1 LTDGDLSFVLFKEEM
16 MKKQLRKLAGV
27 VLASAFAM
35 GAVQVQARDFRSADV
50 HPADYPTVMTVKKIG
65 EIISKKTN
73 GKYNVKVF
81 GNSSLGSEKDTVEQV
96 KIGALDMVRVSTAA
110 FHGIIPETMVPS
122 FPFIFR
128 DINHF
133 RKAMAGPA
141 GDKILAA
148 FEKQGFIG
156 LVLWESGAR
165 SIYSTKPVRNLADV
179 KGMKI
184 RVQQSDLWVSLAQ
197 AMGANPTPIPMAE
210 VYTALKTG
218 LVDAAENNYPSYE
231 TAKHYEAAP
240 IYSETQHV
248 MSPEVLV
255 FSKKVWDTLSK
266 EEQTIIR
273 DAAKETVPY
282 YVDLWTKKEQASK
295 DITIKAG
302 AKYIT
307 DVNKAEFVAVMKP
320 VWDKFSPTPELK
332 ALAQE
337 IVNTK

>member
-1 LTDGDLSFVLFKEEM
+1 MTFPLKSLPSLV
-16 MKKQLRKLAGV
+16 AIA
-27 VLASAFAM
+27 VLALSTSAAT
-35 GAVQVQARDFRSADV
+35 ARVFRSAEV
-50 HPADYPTVMTVKKIG
+50 HAKDFPTNQAVMRMSEELSKATGGKDSIKI
-65 EIISKKTN
+65 
-73 GKYNVKVF
+73 F
-81 GNSSLGSEKDTVEQV
+81 GDSSLGSEKDTVEQV

-128 DINHF
+128 DITHF
-133 RKAMAGPA
+133 RHAMAGPA

-148 FEKQGFIG
+148 FEKHGFIG
-156 LVLWESGAR
+156 LALWESGAR
-165 SIYSTKPVRNLADV
+165 SIYAKKPVRNLADV

-248 MSPEVLV
+248 MSPEVIV
-255 FSKKVWDTLSK
+255 FSKKVWDTLTK
-266 EEQTIIR
+266 EEQGIIR
-273 DAAKETVPY
+273 AAAKETVPY
-282 YVDLWTKKEQASK
+282 YIDLWTKKEQASK

-302 AKYIT
+302 AQYIT

>member
-1 LTDGDLSFVLFKEEM
+1 M
-16 MKKQLRKLAGV
+16 QKQLKKLLGV

-35 GAVQVQARDFRSADV
+35 GAAQVEARDFRSADV
-50 HPADYPTVMTVKKIG
+50 HPQDYPTVMTVKKIG
-65 EIISKKTN
+65 EIVSQKTN
-73 GKYNVKVF
+73 GKYNIKVF

-148 FEKQGFIG
+148 FEKHGFIG
-156 LVLWESGAR
+156 LALWESGAR
-165 SIYSTKPVRNLADV
+165 SIYAKKPVRNLADV

-240 IYSETQHV
+240 VYSETQHV
-248 MSPEVLV
+248 MSPEVIV

-266 EEQTIIR
+266 EEQKIIR

-282 YVDLWTKKEQASK
+282 YIDLWTKKEQASK
-295 DITIKAG
+295 EITIKAG
-302 AKYIT
+302 AQYIN

-332 ALAQE
+332 ALVQD

>member
-1 LTDGDLSFVLFKEEM
+1 M
-16 MKKQLRKLAGV
+16 QKQLKKLLGV
-27 VLASAFAM
+27 ALASAFAL
-35 GAVQVQARDFRSADV
+35 GAAQVEARDFRSADV
-50 HPADYPTVMTVKKIG
+50 HPQDYPTVMTVKKIG
-65 EIISKKTN
+65 EIVSQKTN
-73 GKYNVKVF
+73 GKYNIKVF

-148 FEKQGFIG
+148 FEKHGFIG
-156 LVLWESGAR
+156 LALWESGAR
-165 SIYSTKPVRNLADV
+165 SIYAKKPVRNLADV

-231 TAKHYEAAP
+231 TAKHYDAAP
-240 IYSETQHV
+240 VYSETQHV
-248 MSPEVLV
+248 MSPEVIV
-255 FSKKVWDTLSK
+255 FSKKVWDTLTK
-266 EEQTIIR
+266 EEQAIIR
-273 DAAKETVPY
+273 AAAKETVPY
-282 YVDLWTKKEQASK
+282 YIDLWSKKEQASK

-302 AKYIT
+302 AQYVT

>member
-1 LTDGDLSFVLFKEEM
+1 MLL
-16 MKKQLRKLAGV
+16 KKIIGV
-27 VLASAFAM
+27 VLASAFAL
-35 GAVQVQARDFRSADV
+35 GTVQARDFRSADV
-50 HPADYPTVMTVKKIG
+50 HPLDYPTVMTVKKIG
-65 EIISKKTN
+65 EIISQKTN

-81 GNSSLGSEKDTVEQV
+81 GNSALGSEKDTVEQV
-96 KIGALDMVRVSTAA
+96 KIGALDMVRVNTAA
-110 FHGIIPETMVPS
+110 FHGIVPESMVPS

-133 RKAMAGPA
+133 RNAMSGAAGA
-141 GDKILAA
+141 QILAA
-148 FEKQGFIG
+148 FEREGFIG
-156 LVLWESGAR
+156 LALWESGAR
-165 SIYSTKPVRNLADV
+165 SVYAKKPIRNLADMKGV
-179 KGMKI
+179 KL

-248 MSPEVLV
+248 MAPEVLV
-255 FSKKVWDTLSK
+255 FSKKIWDTLSPQ
-266 EEQTIIR
+266 EQQIIR
-273 DAAKETVPY
+273 DAVKEANPY
-282 YVDLWTKKEQASK
+282 YIDLWTKKELASK
-295 DITIKAG
+295 EATIKAG

-320 VWDKFSPTPELK
+320 VWDKFAPTPELK
-332 ALAQE
+332 SLVKR
-337 IVNTK
+337 IVDTK

>member
-1 LTDGDLSFVLFKEEM
+1 MQKKLKKVL
-16 MKKQLRKLAGV
+16 GV
-27 VLASAFAM
+27 MLASAFAL
-35 GAVQVQARDFRSADV
+35 GAAQVEARDFRSADV
-50 HPADYPTVMTVKKIG
+50 HPQDYPTVMTVQKIG
-65 EIISKKTN
+65 EIVSQKSN
-73 GKYNVKVF
+73 GKYNIKVF

-148 FEKQGFIG
+148 FEKHGFIG
-156 LVLWESGAR
+156 LALWESGAR
-165 SIYSTKPVRNLADV
+165 SIYAKKPVRNLADV

-240 IYSETQHV
+240 VYSETQHV
-248 MSPEVLV
+248 MSPEVIV

-266 EEQTIIR
+266 EEQKIIR

-282 YVDLWTKKEQASK
+282 YIDLWTKKEQASK
-295 DITIKAG
+295 EITIKAG
-302 AKYIT
+302 AQYIN

-332 ALAQE
+332 ALVQD

>member
-1 LTDGDLSFVLFKEEM
+1 ML
-16 MKKQLRKLAGV
+16 LRKILGV
-27 VLASAFAM
+27 VLASAFAL
-35 GAVQVQARDFRSADV
+35 GTAQARDFRSADV
-50 HPADYPTVMTVKKIG
+50 HPLDYPTVMTVKKIG
-65 EIISKKTN
+65 EIISQKTG
-73 GKYNVKVF
+73 GKYNIKVF
-81 GNSSLGSEKDTVEQV
+81 GNSALGSEKDTVEQV
-96 KIGALDMVRVSTAA
+96 KIGALDMVRVNTAA
-110 FHGIIPETMVPS
+110 FHGIVPESMGPS

-133 RKAMAGPA
+133 RNAMSGAAGA
-141 GDKILAA
+141 QILAA
-148 FEKQGFIG
+148 FEREGFVG
-156 LVLWESGAR
+156 LALWESGAR
-165 SIYSTKPVRNLADV
+165 SVYAKKPIRNLADMKGV
-179 KGMKI
+179 KL

-248 MSPEVLV
+248 MAPEVLV
-255 FSKKVWDTLSK
+255 FSKKVWDTLTPQ
-266 EEQTIIR
+266 EQQIIR
-273 DAAKETVPY
+273 DAVKEANPY
-282 YVDLWTKKEQASK
+282 YIDLWTKKETASK
-295 DITIKAG
+295 EATIKAG

-332 ALAQE
+332 SLVKR
-337 IVNTK
+337 IVDTK

>member
-1 LTDGDLSFVLFKEEM
+1 M
-16 MKKQLRKLAGV
+16 QKKLKKILGV
-27 VLASAFAM
+27 VLASAFAL

-50 HPADYPTVMTVKKIG
+50 HPQDYPTVMTVKKIG
-65 EIISKKTN
+65 EIVSQKTN
-73 GKYNVKVF
+73 GKYNIKVF

-128 DINHF
+128 DITHF
-133 RKAMAGPA
+133 RHAMAGPA

-148 FEKQGFIG
+148 FEKHGFIG
-156 LVLWESGAR
+156 LALWESGAR
-165 SIYSTKPVRNLADV
+165 SIYAKKPVRNLADV

-240 IYSETQHV
+240 VYSETQHV
-248 MSPEVLV
+248 MSPEVIV
-255 FSKKVWDTLSK
+255 FSKKVWDTLTK
-266 EEQTIIR
+266 EEQQIIR
-273 DAAKETVPY
+273 AAAKETVPY
-282 YVDLWTKKEQASK
+282 YIDLWTKKEQASK

-302 AKYIT
+302 AQYIT